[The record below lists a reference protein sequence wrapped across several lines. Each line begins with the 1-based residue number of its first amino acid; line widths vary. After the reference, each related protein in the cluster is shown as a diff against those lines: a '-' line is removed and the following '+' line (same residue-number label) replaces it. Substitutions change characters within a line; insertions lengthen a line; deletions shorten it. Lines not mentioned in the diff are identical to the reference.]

1 MMMLARLGKACKMSR
16 TECGNSQK
24 LAMVV
29 KEGGQFFVMPSLVDL
44 TEGLFLGD
52 GLKYKL

>member
-1 MMMLARLGKACKMSR
+1 MMLARLGKACKMSR